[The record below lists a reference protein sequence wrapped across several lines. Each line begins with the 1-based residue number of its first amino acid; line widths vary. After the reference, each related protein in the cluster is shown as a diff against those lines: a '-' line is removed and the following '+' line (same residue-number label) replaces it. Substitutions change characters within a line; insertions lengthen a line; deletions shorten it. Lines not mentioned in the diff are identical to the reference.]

1 LRVDPLFAPIY
12 VNLSD
17 LYRATGREADA
28 EAVLREGLR
37 QLPSASALHEA
48 LGLALV
54 RQGRKREALPVLA
67 AAVKADPQQTR
78 HAYVYALALDDAG
91 RRRESIDVLSA
102 AATRTGQRDVL
113 LALAQMRRASG
124 DMTGAAQAL
133 RRLAAINPDDPALAA
148 PAGSR

>member
-1 LRVDPLFAPIY
+1 
-12 VNLSD
+12 
-17 LYRATGREADA
+17 
-28 EAVLREGLR
+28 
-37 QLPSASALHEA
+37 
-48 LGLALV
+48 
-54 RQGRKREALPVLA
+54 LPVLA
-67 AAVKADPQQTR
+67 AAVKADPQQAR

-91 RRRESIDVLSA
+91 RRRESIGVLSA
-102 AATRTGQRDVL
+102 AAPRTGQRDVL